1 MVRKRSSAW
10 SNVVVESCVFARP
23 VGDLVSAKE
32 SLLKQNRAL
41 RSELADLHAFFN
53 ISARGP
59 STAELVKHFSP
70 LSFISSLSF
79 SLSLLSSLF
88 SLLSTLS
95 SLSSLLSLSLFLCS
109 FVCQW
114 RGWLTESDPVFPR
127 STRQK
132 VLTRLCLCRM
142 LTEGWCLARSLS
154 KNTC

>member
-53 ISARGP
+53 ISAGGP

-88 SLLSTLS
+88 SLLSTLY
-95 SLSSLLSLSLFLCS
+95 SLFSLVSPLSLSLSLF
-109 FVCQW
+109 VCMSVE
-114 RGWLTESDPVFPR
+114 RV
-127 STRQK
+127 
-132 VLTRLCLCRM
+132 
-142 LTEGWCLARSLS
+142 AH
-154 KNTC
+154 